1 MAANGQLPMCGGLF
15 FARSTTTQCRPQNE
29 LCTPSFFE
37 FAGIDGEDGH
47 GYAVS
52 PLSNNSGVQFATSTP
67 ITLRVGDYDADG
79 FPDLLAVVHYPG
91 RPASALLLQSVPKE
105 ASTAAAAAAATT
117 QPQEEEAASSSS
129 AAPTQ
134 RLFQEASVF
143 GLFGDSL
150 ERLRSSRGGS
160 ASQQS
165 PAKPDS
171 TVDVAAFF
179 DVFEDGQLDILQFG
193 THWGSGWHPVGR
205 RIASVSSRQEESDVL
220 YLKAFS
226 LNGVCP
232 KACDPP
238 GPRFPSPPPYGTSL
252 HGATFK
258 VTVTDLNGV
267 KAPRI
272 ATQLSQSA
280 HSPLQIPFAFFG
292 LGRTNNYIEEFFL
305 GIPSRHPSCSNLWV
319 SIIPNTQIIAVPFP
333 RTSPKQ

>member
-79 FPDLLAVVHYPG
+79 FPDVLAVVHYPG

-105 ASTAAAAAAATT
+105 ASTTAAAAAAAAT
-117 QPQEEEAASSSS
+117 QPQEEEASSST
-129 AAPTQ
+129 APTQ

-150 ERLRSSRGGS
+150 ERLRSSSRGS
-160 ASQQS
+160 SQQS
-165 PAKPDS
+165 AKPDS

-205 RIASVSSRQEESDVL
+205 LSSVSYRIWDGSD
-220 YLKAFS
+220 
-226 LNGVCP
+226 
-232 KACDPP
+232 DTMH
-238 GPRFPSPPPYGTSL
+238 R
-252 HGATFK
+252 
-258 VTVTDLNGV
+258 
-267 KAPRI
+267 
-272 ATQLSQSA
+272 
-280 HSPLQIPFAFFG
+280 
-292 LGRTNNYIEEFFL
+292 
-305 GIPSRHPSCSNLWV
+305 
-319 SIIPNTQIIAVPFP
+319 
-333 RTSPKQ
+333 